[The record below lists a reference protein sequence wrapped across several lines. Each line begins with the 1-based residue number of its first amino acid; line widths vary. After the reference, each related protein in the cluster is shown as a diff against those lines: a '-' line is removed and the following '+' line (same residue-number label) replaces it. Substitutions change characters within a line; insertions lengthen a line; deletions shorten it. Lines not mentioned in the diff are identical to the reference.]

1 MRKFVLATV
10 ASLTLAFGAT
20 SAAHAQLIDKKTLSL
35 AEAKKIVAAATVD
48 ATKNNLTMAVAI
60 VDDGGHLVL
69 FERMDDTQVG
79 SIDVAIRKARSAA
92 FYRRPTK
99 VFEDGV
105 IAGRSVILTL
115 DNAMPI
121 EGGLP
126 LMVGGKLVGAIG
138 VSGGTAP
145 QDGVVAAAGAA
156 AFGK

>member
-1 MRKFVLATV
+1 MSRHVLA
-10 ASLTLAFGAT
+10 ALAALAVMLGAAD
-20 SAAHAQLIDKKTLSL
+20 AAHAQLIDKKTLSL
-35 AEAKKIVAAATVD
+35 AAAKKIVAAAATD
-48 ATKNNLTMAVAI
+48 ATKNNLSMAFAV

-69 FERMDDTQVG
+69 FERMDAAQIG

-105 IAGRSVILTL
+105 IAGRSVILSL
-115 DNAMPI
+115 DGVMPI

-126 LMVGGKLVGAIG
+126 LMADGKLVGAIG

-145 QDGVVAAAGAA
+145 QDGVVAAVGVAA
-156 AFGK
+156 LGK